1 MIRLDI
7 TVSQAVHIYGGLEL
21 LKYEYSKLAADTPSD
36 RMSEMFDDMREEIE
50 ALQNY
55 IFKDRGPRCYD

>member
-7 TVSQAVHIYGGLEL
+7 TISQAVQIYDGLEL
-21 LKYEYSKLAADTPSD
+21 LKYEYSKMAADTPSD
-36 RMSEMFDDMREEIE
+36 RMSDMYDDMREEIE

-55 IFKDRGPRCYD
+55 IFKDRGARCYD